1 MRRAK
6 TKPTSVPD
14 ASQDACLVRTVLRRR
29 GEALD
34 SAIRDAASAELAEV
48 GYAAFS
54 MESVA
59 ARART
64 GKASIYRRFSD
75 KQALALYA
83 MDCGFP
89 QLPPGDITA
98 YVGPDASTRDAVLA
112 ILRRIAESMAGIG
125 GAIMRATSAEAARD
139 AEFAALI
146 DERIVAPRR
155 ARMLELLSRGVE
167 RGEVRP
173 SALTTQVAEVG
184 PVLVIHTVLTEGRA
198 PTDDELVSL
207 VDGILMPMLRP

>member
-1 MRRAK
+1 
-6 TKPTSVPD
+6 
-14 ASQDACLVRTVLRRR
+14 
-29 GEALD
+29 
-34 SAIRDAASAELAEV
+34 
-48 GYAAFS
+48 
-54 MESVA
+54 
-59 ARART
+59 
-64 GKASIYRRFSD
+64 
-75 KQALALYA
+75 
-83 MDCGFP
+83 
-89 QLPPGDITA
+89 
-98 YVGPDASTRDAVLA
+98 
-112 ILRRIAESMAGIG
+112 MAGIG